1 MSVTWLTN
9 KPAMFGKSCI
19 NEHYNIARYLVL
31 KILQLA
37 RILTFMKVR
46 SPSIMFYSF
55 RKVLS
60 IHAFST

>member
-1 MSVTWLTN
+1 MLD
-9 KPAMFGKSCI
+9 KSCV
-19 NEHYNIARYLVL
+19 NERYNVVRYLVL

-37 RILTFMKVR
+37 LILTFIKVR